1 MLIIVL
7 GFAYYYLLSIYLHK
21 KLLKQFIMISRN
33 DKNYSSI
40 THLSGF
46 AGWFF
51 PFGNILAPLVL
62 WSVKKNDSSFI
73 DEHGKAAVNFQLS
86 IMLYVFLLAILCI
99 PIAIFTLGIGI
110 IAIIIGIIPAVLLKI
125 ALIILASIKA
135 NNGEDYTYPFTINF
149 IK

>member
-1 MLIIVL
+1 MTT
-7 GFAYYYLLSIYLHK
+7 
-21 KLLKQFIMISRN
+21 QN

-51 PFGNILAPLVL
+51 PFGNIIAPLVM
-62 WSVKKNDSSFI
+62 WIAKKNDSTYI

-86 IMLYVFLLAILCI
+86 IILYGFLLAILII
-99 PIAIFTLGIGI
+99 PITILTLGLGLIAI
-110 IAIIIGIIPAVLLKI
+110 LIAIIPAIILKI
-125 ALIILASIKA
+125 VLIISASIKA
-135 NNGEDYTYPFTINF
+135 SNGEYYDYPFTIQF